1 MTVKDAVDMNSLNS
15 DQGFILK
22 NKEFFDKKLIRLLES
37 KDNKIKKLNDSLYKR
52 NLLHELTKEEN
63 LKLKADLKK
72 SNENLKTLSKKY
84 KDQEDEIEK
93 FRRELEELK
102 RRSDEKDRLIEKL
115 KDEIDNSNRIKDEI
129 IKDLNIKIKKLSSNN
144 STNSNMPSSFDINS
158 HSKPVHIS
166 NSRKKSTRSKGGQ
179 TGHKAHISK
188 LSDNP
193 DKIINITVAKAPYGA
208 LPVKSDEG
216 NILYYRTQEVDLN
229 ITTEVTE
236 TRYYIASEAT
246 FCLNKDVMDKYA
258 INPLSYS
265 DRFKASVC
273 YLNNVGNIPLDR
285 LSKMVNELSNNEV
298 SIKPSTI
305 VKWNKE
311 LSSKALKFNE
321 ENLNNI
327 LNNHLMFVDETGVKI
342 NGKNY
347 WFHVLTN
354 NSGTYFIVSDKRGGE
369 ESEVVKLLDGYTGY
383 LHHDHFKS
391 YYRIKSCKHA
401 ECAAHVERHLQSG
414 YDFEGNETCTKLIK
428 LLNKMLKR
436 KHDLIDLGIN
446 SASEEEYKK
455 YESEYVKLLSK
466 ELNKYEKENKDR
478 KIKSDYE
485 PGYIKLFRRMLE
497 YKDEHLLFFKEFD
510 VEFTNNAAERQCRF
524 LKGKKNVSR
533 QFVTLEAALAYCT
546 IASLIQTARPKGE
559 NILATF
565 ENIFKEPI
573 QEALSL

>member
-1 MTVKDAVDMNSLNS
+1 MGKISSSTFYA
-15 DQGFILK
+15 
-22 NKEFFDKKLIRLLES
+22 NKEHFDS
-37 KDNKIKKLNDSLYKR
+37 
-52 NLLHELTKEEN
+52 
-63 LKLKADLKK
+63 
-72 SNENLKTLSKKY
+72 
-84 KDQEDEIEK
+84 
-93 FRRELEELK
+93 
-102 RRSDEKDRLIEKL
+102 RLIEALSQRDREIIKL
-115 KDEIDNSNRIKDEI
+115 KDIVYKKNLFCEKTKEDKFILSKSLKEVKEAYKLLSKEKKKQDKEVEDFKKKIDELEKLIKEKSYEIDILKKEIEDTIHDKDEK
-129 IKDLNIKIKKLSSNN
+129 IKELNIKIKKLSFNN
-144 STNSNMPSSFDINS
+144 STNSNMPSSFDFNS
-158 HSKPVHIS
+158 HSKPVYVS

-193 DKIINITVAKAPYGA
+193 GRIINLTVAKAPYGA

-236 TRYYIASEAT
+236 TRYYIASKAT

-265 DRFKASVC
+265 DRFKAVTG
-273 YLNNVGNIPLDR
+273 YLSNVGNIPLDR
-285 LSKMVNELSNNEV
+285 LSRMINELTDNQTD
-298 SIKPSTI
+298 IKPSTI

-327 LNNHLMFVDETGVKI
+327 LNNHLLFVDETGVKI

-354 NSGTYFIVSDKRGGE
+354 NSGTHFIVSNKRGGE
-369 ESEVVKLLDGYTGY
+369 ESETVKLLEGYTGY

-391 YYRIKSCKHA
+391 YYRITSCKHA
-401 ECAAHVERHLQSG
+401 ECGAHTERYLQSG
-414 YDFEGNETCTKLIK
+414 YDFEGNETCAKLIK

-446 SASEEEYKK
+446 SASEEEYRK
-455 YESEYVKLLSK
+455 YEREYVKLLSK

-533 QFVTLEAALAYCT
+533 QFVTLEAAKAYCA
-546 IASLIQTARPKGE
+546 IASLIQTAKPKGE
-559 NILATF
+559 NLLTTF
-565 ENIFKEPI
+565 EKIFKGHQTDNPI
-573 QEALSL
+573 Q